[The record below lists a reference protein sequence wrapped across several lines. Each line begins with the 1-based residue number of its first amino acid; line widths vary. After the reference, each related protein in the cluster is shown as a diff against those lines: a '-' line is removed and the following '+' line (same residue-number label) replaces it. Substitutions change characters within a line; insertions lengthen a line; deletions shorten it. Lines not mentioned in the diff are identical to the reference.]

1 MNDHE
6 LELESEFENQG
17 EAFLGGLLGEGEFEG
32 HPEGEWETY
41 GEGFNEGESPMHEFE
56 LEGEQFLGGLLGG
69 LLGEGEFEGHP
80 EGEWEGHPEGEFE
93 GEQFF
98 GKLRG
103 IIKSVAAG
111 VKRAA
116 PMLQKIAAV
125 AAPLV
130 QKVVSGPL
138 ASQIANIGN
147 IAGRVGNIAGQVGNA
162 ANSISGI
169 AGSFLPPG
177 FAREGEGELEFELEY
192 EFEGEGESEGEFEAA
207 MSGPLSEQQALGE
220 LMAAA
225 ASRAMTDMEAE
236 AQIGAATVIALSPRD
251 RRALRAVLASL
262 NRGSAVLTKMLRR
275 HRITAPYVR
284 TVPTIVARTAV
295 SLKKQADAG
304 RPITRQIAGRAMAA
318 QTRRVLGSPAIC
330 AKAVSRNVKAT
341 QAVGQRIRRTTSPR
355 GAYVG

>member
-6 LELESEFENQG
+6 LELESEFEFENQG
-17 EAFLGGLLGEGEFEG
+17 EGFLGGLLGEGEGEFEFEGEGEWEIHGEGFNEGESPLHEFELEGEQFLGGLLGEGEFEG
-32 HPEGEWETY
+32 HPEGE
-41 GEGFNEGESPMHEFE
+41 
-56 LEGEQFLGGLLGG
+56 
-69 LLGEGEFEGHP
+69 
-80 EGEWEGHPEGEFE
+80 FE

-98 GKLRG
+98 GKKLRG
-103 IIKSVAAG
+103 ILGSVAGA

-138 ASQIANIGN
+138 ASRIANIGN
-147 IAGRVGNIAGQVGNA
+147 IAGQVGNV
-162 ANSISGI
+162 ANSVSGI
-169 AGSFLPPG
+169 AKSFLPPG
-177 FAREGEGELEFELEY
+177 FS
-192 EFEGEGESEGEFEAA
+192 FEGEGEGEFEFEMEFESESEAEFESV
-207 MSGPLSEQQALGE
+207 MSGPLTEQQALGE

-225 ASRAMTDMEAE
+225 ASRAVSDMEAE
-236 AQIGAATVIALSPRD
+236 SQIGAGTMIALSPHD

-284 TVPTIVARTAV
+284 TVPTIVSRTAV
-295 SLKKQADAG
+295 ALKKHAASG
-304 RPITRQIAGRAMAA
+304 RPLTRQVAGRAMAA
-318 QTRRVLGSPAIC
+318 QTRRVLGSPALC

-341 QAVGQRIRRTTSPR
+341 QAVSQRIRRTAPR
-355 GAYVG
+355 SAYAG

>member
-6 LELESEFENQG
+6 LELESEFESQG

-41 GEGFNEGESPMHEFE
+41 GEGFNEGESPLHEFE
-56 LEGEQFLGGLLGG
+56 FEGEQFLGG

-80 EGEWEGHPEGEFE
+80 EGEFEGHPEGEFE

-103 IIKSVAAG
+103 IIKTVASG

-116 PMLQKIAAV
+116 PMLQKIASI
-125 AAPLV
+125 AAPMV

-138 ASQIANIGN
+138 ASRIANI
-147 IAGRVGNIAGQVGNA
+147 GNIAGQVGNA

-169 AGSFLPPG
+169 ATSFLPPG
-177 FAREGEGELEFELEY
+177 FLREGEGEFEFEQEF
-192 EFEGEGESEGEFEAA
+192 EFEGEAEGEFEAA
-207 MSGPLSEQQALGE
+207 MSGPLTEQQALGE

-225 ASRAMTDMEAE
+225 ASRAVTDMEAE

-262 NRGSAVLTKMLRR
+262 NRGSAVLTKLLRR

-284 TVPTIVARTAV
+284 AVPTIVARTAV
-295 SLKKQADAG
+295 ALKKQADAG
-304 RPITRQIAGRAMAA
+304 RPITRQIAGRAMAS
-318 QTRRVLGSPAIC
+318 QTRRVLGSPALC
-330 AKAVSRNVKAT
+330 ARAVSRNVKAT
-341 QAVGQRIRRTTSPR
+341 QAVGQRIRRTPPR
-355 GAYVG
+355 TAYAG